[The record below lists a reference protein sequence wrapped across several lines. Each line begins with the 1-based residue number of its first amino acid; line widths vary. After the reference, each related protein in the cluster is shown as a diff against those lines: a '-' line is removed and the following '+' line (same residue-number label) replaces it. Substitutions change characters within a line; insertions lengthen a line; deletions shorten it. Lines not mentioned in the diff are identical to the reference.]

1 MKSILLSLLILMG
14 CTTLGISQN
23 VSQIIQNKIES
34 GVEAK
39 KITADGII
47 LFSQT
52 VLPEFYEDNEY
63 KPVWL
68 TKGKNANLVAALESS
83 YLEGLTPDDYHLE
96 RIKLLIDK
104 TKNNSADEQ
113 LADLDLLMT
122 DAILLYA
129 SHLIAGKV
137 NQSKIRKGA
146 HMPTNAFPVNEAE
159 LLETAINSQNIEEFI
174 NSFKPDNFMYV
185 HLKNGLAN
193 YREIAENGG
202 WQKVTTDKVL
212 KPEMEDE
219 SVVSLREYLK
229 VTGDLPQN
237 TISEN
242 DSLFDEDVENAVK
255 KFQFRHNLTQDGVVG
270 KGTLAAINVPVE
282 QRIDEIR
289 VNLERARWVM
299 HHLEDDF
306 LVVNIAGYNLRRV
319 TNDSVVFYSKV
330 IVGRHYHESPIFK
343 GKMKYIILNPT
354 WTLPY
359 SIATKESLVKLKK
372 DPKYLEKHNMV
383 IMNRSGKEIDPSTID
398 FNKLSRG
405 NFPYI
410 IRQNAGP
417 HNALGQVKFIF
428 PNKYSVYVHDTP
440 ARGLFAKEKRAFSHG
455 CIRLDNKWG
464 LFLNLMGDSWNM
476 DKINEVLD
484 SGETTRVNLENPI
497 DILLLYWTAGADK
510 QNNLYFDED
519 IYERDPAVLTELNK
533 PLE

>member
-1 MKSILLSLLILMG
+1 MKIIILLLISVAIF
-14 CTTLGISQN
+14 TTAGISQTVN
-23 VSQIIQNKIES
+23 QIIQNKIES

-39 KITADGII
+39 QITADGVV
-47 LFSQT
+47 LFSQI
-52 VLPEFYEDNEY
+52 VLPAFYEDTEY
-63 KPVWL
+63 KTVWRENVNRNRL
-68 TKGKNANLVAALESS
+68 IATLESS
-83 YLEGLTPDDYHLE
+83 YFEGLIPEDYHLE
-96 RIKLLIDK
+96 RIKIL
-104 TKNNSADEQ
+104 ADQAKSNATQEQ

-122 DAILLYA
+122 DAVLLYT

-137 NQSKIRKGA
+137 DQSKIRKGWN
-146 HMPTNAFPVNEAE
+146 MPVNEFPVNKVE
-159 LLETAINSQNIEEFI
+159 LLGKALSSENIDEFI
-174 NSFKPDNFMYV
+174 SSFKPDNFMYV

-202 WQKVTTDKVL
+202 WQKVTADKVL
-212 KPEMEDE
+212 KPEMKDT
-219 SVVSLREYLK
+219 SVITLRQYLK
-229 VTGDLPQN
+229 ITGDLPRN

-242 DSLFDEDVENAVK
+242 DSVFDENVVNAVK
-255 KFQFRHNLTQDGVVG
+255 QFQFRHNLTQDGVVG
-270 KGTLAAINVPVE
+270 KGTLAAINIPVE

-299 HHLEDDF
+299 HKLEDDF
-306 LVVNIAGYNLRRV
+306 MVVNIAGYNLRRI
-319 TNDSVVFYSKV
+319 TNDSIVFYSKV
-330 IVGRHYHESPIFK
+330 IVGRHFHESPIFK

-359 SIATKESLVKLKK
+359 SIATKESLGKIRK

-383 IMNRSGKEIDPSTID
+383 IMNRSGKKVDPSTID

-405 NFPYI
+405 NFPYT

-510 QNNLYFDED
+510 QDNLYFDED
-519 IYERDPAVLTELNK
+519 IYERDATVLKELNK
-533 PLE
+533 ALW